1 MPNSSDQFFL
11 KESIPLYKKISDYE
25 LLLNQLVYK
34 IDKSTLNLD
43 QISDTNKTND
53 YTLLQKIIDLDSE
66 ITDKFPYK
74 KYDEINKS
82 YETIK
87 TELDE
92 TNGELKD
99 KILMTLYKNYK
110 KLNEIKSFQ
119 SKTTLLKDIPLNTVI
134 NYSQRLSKF
143 TSKPQITIIDQ
154 SIIGE
159 DIPQQQQQQQDPSG
173 WNFIWAGDDMIR
185 RGNLVVQQQQSQIK
199 QEKIK
204 LEEEAKQLE
213 ARKKQQE
220 EENHN
225 KMAATAAKNAG
236 DGMIFDGKHKE
247 VDEVPEQENKV
258 DKDEEIA
265 SDADADFDLD
275 LFNPDEF

>member
-159 DIPQQQQQQQDPSG
+159 DIPQQQQQQDPSG

-199 QEKIK
+199 QQKIK

-258 DKDEEIA
+258 VKDEEIA
-265 SDADADFDLD
+265 SDADFR
-275 LFNPDEF
+275 FRFV